1 MGDYYLID
9 SETDA
14 ATPALKE
21 EKIHVWHIEMVD
33 PADTTNESI
42 EKSYDLKLVEVA
54 MPELNR
60 FLYVTVGAPW
70 TWYMKLSWSYE
81 EWKNYLS
88 GNIHTWVAY
97 KGATPIGYFEL
108 ELQVDNNVEIA
119 YFGLVPE
126 FIGKGHG
133 KALLQDAI
141 TRAWELGG
149 TRVWL
154 HTCSLDHPQALRNYL
169 ARGFKVFKEE
179 DLVDEIPVAAIQP
192 WEGAGKPST
201 PTG

>member
-1 MGDYYLID
+1 MDKK
-9 SETDA
+9 
-14 ATPALKE
+14 ALKKG
-21 EKIHVWHIEMVD
+21 KIHVWHIEMLKR
-33 PADTTNESI
+33 ADTTSESI
-42 EKSYDLKLVEVA
+42 EKTYDLKLVEVVL
-54 MPELNR
+54 PELNR

-70 TWYMKLSWSYE
+70 TWYLRLNWSYE
-81 EWKNYLS
+81 EWRNYLS
-88 GNIHTWVAY
+88 GNIQTWVAY

-108 ELQVDNNVEIA
+108 EQQADDSVEIA

-141 TRAWELGG
+141 TKAWELTD

-154 HTCSLDHPQALRNYL
+154 HTCTLDHPQALSNYL

-179 DLVDEIPVAAIQP
+179 DLVDEIPVTAIQP
-192 WEGAGKPST
+192 WEGAAKPSL
-201 PTG
+201 GLSEGANSARQ